1 MSNQTEGQEPTM
13 EEILASIRKIIS
25 EDGGPEESP
34 AQEEAPVV
42 EEPPVAEAPV
52 VEAPAPVVEEAEE
65 EILELTPAD
74 AADDVME
81 LTEAEAMPEPEPTPA
96 PEPEPVPEPAPKPA
110 PEREVVEDDIAFAEP
125 APEPEVKKIVEAA
138 PEPDVEEKSEPE
150 PEFEGDRLLSS
161 DTEQATSAAFGAL
174 ASSMLTS
181 SGSNRTLEDLVAQ
194 MLKPMLKAWL
204 DENLPGVVQELV
216 KEEIERVARRRS

>member
-25 EDGGPEESP
+25 EDGGPDETP
-34 AQEEAPVV
+34 AQEEAPVA
-42 EEPPVAEAPV
+42 EEPPVE
-52 VEAPAPVVEEAEE
+52 EAPVVEEAEE

-74 AADDVME
+74 EADDVME
-81 LTEAEAMPEPEPTPA
+81 LTEAMPEPEPAPAPEPEPTPEPEPAPA
-96 PEPEPVPEPAPKPA
+96 PEPEPEA
-110 PEREVVEDDIAFAEP
+110 EEDDIAFAEP
-125 APEPEVKKIVEAA
+125 EPAPEPEVVVAA
-138 PEPDVEEKSEPE
+138 VPEPAPKVEEAKPE
-150 PEFEGDRLLSS
+150 PEIEDDRLLSS

>member
-25 EDGGPEESP
+25 EDGGPEETP

-42 EEPPVAEAPV
+42 EEPPVEETPV
-52 VEAPAPVVEEAEE
+52 VEE

-74 AADDVME
+74 EADDVME
-81 LTEAEAMPEPEPTPA
+81 LTEAMPEPEPAPAPEPEPEPTPEPEPA
-96 PEPEPVPEPAPKPA
+96 PEPEPEPEA
-110 PEREVVEDDIAFAEP
+110 EEDDIAFAEP
-125 APEPEVKKIVEAA
+125 EPAPELEPEVEEVVEAA
-138 PEPDVEEKSEPE
+138 PEPEPEIEEATPE
-150 PEFEGDRLLSS
+150 PEIEDDRLLST